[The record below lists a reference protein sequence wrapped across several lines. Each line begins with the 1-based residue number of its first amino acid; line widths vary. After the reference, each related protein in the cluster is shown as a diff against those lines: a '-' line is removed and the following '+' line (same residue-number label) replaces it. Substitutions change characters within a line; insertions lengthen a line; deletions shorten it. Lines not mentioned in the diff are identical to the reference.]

1 MATLLD
7 SDSATHHNSI
17 MSSIHWDTSAAM
29 LPRLSAIMECLAQ
42 YDEPRGITA
51 IAQEIGL
58 PKSTVSRLVNDLVEY
73 RYLER
78 GRGGVR
84 LGLRLFELGQRASGP
99 RELRQ
104 IARAQMSD
112 LRQATGRTVQMA
124 VLEGSDVVY
133 IEILPGESRLSAP
146 QRGEEGGRLPAHATA
161 LGKALLAFSPPGVV
175 DEVLAASMQTF
186 TPNTITDP
194 SVLRRQLSSVRETGV
209 AYQFEES
216 GPGLTAVGSTILTP
230 WKTAFAAISMSGRV
244 GEFQPKQFASA
255 VRSTAL
261 SISRQIPPH
270 HSRHS
275 WTEQLLSR

>member
-1 MATLLD
+1 
-7 SDSATHHNSI
+7 
-17 MSSIHWDTSAAM
+17 M

-42 YDEPRGITA
+42 YDEPRGVTA

-58 PKSTVSRLVNDLVEY
+58 PKSTVSRLVTDLVAH

-84 LGLRLFELGQRASGP
+84 LGLRLFELGQRAAGP

-104 IARAQMSD
+104 IALAQMAD

-124 VLEGSDVVY
+124 VLEGADVVY
-133 IEILPGESRLSAP
+133 IEILQGQARLSA
-146 QRGEEGGRLPAHATA
+146 QQKGQEGGRLPAHATA
-161 LGKALLAFSPPGVV
+161 LGKALLAFSPPSVV
-175 DEVLAASMQTF
+175 DEILNAPLESF
-186 TPNTITDP
+186 TPNTITEP
-194 SVLRRQLSSVRETGV
+194 SVLRRQLETIRETGV

-230 WKTAFAAISMSGRV
+230 WKTAFAAVSMSGRV

-255 VRSTAL
+255 LRSTAL

-270 HSRHS
+270 HSRQS
-275 WTEQLLSR
+275 WTEQLLSH